1 MKFIQTAPTG
11 GDETAPFVV
20 LDYQAK
26 TPAEFV
32 NEVLKNNREW
42 GSFTVKRERGE
53 FNAKQFVLD
62 FWDRTYAE
70 YAQGKLKSEMPASWH
85 ELKIE
90 RICASGGWSNMDY
103 CIYTKEEKED

>member
-26 TPAEFV
+26 TVAEFV
-32 NEVLKNNREW
+32 NEVLKNNGDFGRI
-42 GSFTVKRERGE
+42 TVKQEKCDYWGDTYVNYAIGE
-53 FNAKQFVLD
+53 LVS
-62 FWDRTYAE
+62 
-70 YAQGKLKSEMPASWH
+70 GIPASWH

-90 RICASGGWSNMDY
+90 RICASGGWSRMDY
-103 CIYTKEEKED
+103 YIYTKEEKEDKK

>member
-11 GDETAPFVV
+11 GDETASFVI

-42 GSFTVKRERGE
+42 GRITVKQEICDYWGDTYVNYAIGE
-53 FNAKQFVLD
+53 LV
-62 FWDRTYAE
+62 
-70 YAQGKLKSEMPASWH
+70 SEIPASWH

-90 RICASGGWSNMDY
+90 RICASGGWSRMDY
-103 CIYTKEEKED
+103 YIYAKEEKEG